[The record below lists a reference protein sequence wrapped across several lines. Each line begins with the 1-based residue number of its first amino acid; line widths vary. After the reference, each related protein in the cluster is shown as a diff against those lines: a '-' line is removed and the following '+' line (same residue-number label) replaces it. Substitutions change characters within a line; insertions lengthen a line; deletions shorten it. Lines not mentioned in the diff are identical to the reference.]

1 MRPDRF
7 TIFRGEQMSY
17 GADFANADPANAP
30 LNGPLF
36 IGADPFFWGA
46 ILLLIAAALLAGY
59 FFGARSRSHSADA
72 AHAIWKAIHDSARS
86 AMGAD
91 DNALKGKAEAL
102 RKVIDERLGKTLKL
116 AGGLSGRIKK
126 LDDAIAGKGPIQP
139 GGGGGHTPSRAGGGH
154 GGAPGS
160 DTAQGESGHGGNGG
174 GGGGGGVA
182 AAAAASV
189 TVVTIGGPATTGPT
203 SPPPT
208 PPTVGDLSHREQ
220 TDALRLAVAAFNQ
233 HWRDEAARVGEL
245 RDAHAELSNPGSA
258 HKSSGHGKASHGG
271 H

>member
-1 MRPDRF
+1 
-7 TIFRGEQMSY
+7 MSY

-30 LNGPLF
+30 LDPTIM

-46 ILLLIAAALLAGY
+46 ILLGLAAALLLGWY
-59 FFGARSRSHSADA
+59 LGAQSISRRADA
-72 AHAIWKAIHDSARS
+72 AHAIWKAIHDAARS

-91 DNALKGKAEAL
+91 DNALKGRAEAL

-126 LDDAIAGKGPIQP
+126 LDDAIAGKGPAQP
-139 GGGGGHTPSRAGGGH
+139 GGNSGQTPPRSAEGGESAG
-154 GGAPGS
+154 
-160 DTAQGESGHGGNGG
+160 GESGQGGSGG
-174 GGGGGGVA
+174 GGGGGGA

-189 TVVTIGGPATTGPT
+189 TVVTIGGPTAPVQPTPT

-208 PPTVGDLSHREQ
+208 VRDLNHREQ

-233 HWRDEAARVGEL
+233 HWRDEAARVAEL
-245 RDAHAELSNPGSA
+245 RDAHAELSNPGPAHGSSA
-258 HKSSGHGKASHGG
+258 HGKSRGG
-271 H
+271 AH

>member
-1 MRPDRF
+1 
-7 TIFRGEQMSY
+7 MSY

-30 LNGPLF
+30 LDPTIM

-46 ILLLIAAALLAGY
+46 ILLGILAALFLGWY
-59 FFGARSRSHSADA
+59 FGARSRSNRPDA
-72 AHAIWKAIHDSARS
+72 AHAIWKAIHDAVRS

-116 AGGLSGRIKK
+116 AGGLSARIKK
-126 LDDAIAGKGPIQP
+126 LDDAIAGKGPVQP
-139 GGGGGHTPSRAGGGH
+139 GGGGGHAGPQASGGH

-160 DTAQGESGHGGNGG
+160 DKAHGDSGQAGNGG
-174 GGGGGGVA
+174 GGGGGGAA

-189 TVVTIGGPATTGPT
+189 TVVTIGGPTPT
-203 SPPPT
+203 APPSLPPAPPP
-208 PPTVGDLSHREQ
+208 VGDLSHREQ

-233 HWRDEAARVGEL
+233 HWREEALRVGEL
-245 RDAHAELSNPGSA
+245 RAAHAELSNPGPA
-258 HKSSGHGKASHGG
+258 HNSSGHGKASHGG

>member
-1 MRPDRF
+1 
-7 TIFRGEQMSY
+7 MSY

-36 IGADPFFWGA
+36 IGADPLVWGA
-46 ILLLIAAALLAGY
+46 ILLGLAAALLLGWY
-59 FFGARSRSHSADA
+59 LGARSNTHRADA
-72 AHAIWKAIHDSARS
+72 AHAIWKAIQSAAQS
-86 AMGAD
+86 AMASD

-126 LDDAIAGKGPIQP
+126 LDDAIAGKGPVQP
-139 GGGGGHTPSRAGGGH
+139 GGSSGGGGGGGQTPQRTGGGP
-154 GGAPGS
+154 GGDA
-160 DTAQGESGHGGNGG
+160 AQGESGHGGNGG
-174 GGGGGGVA
+174 GGGGGGAA

-189 TVVTIGGPATTGPT
+189 TVVTIGGPVATAPT
-203 SPPPT
+203 PPPPPPT
-208 PPTVGDLSHREQ
+208 IGDLSHREQ

-233 HWRDEAARVGEL
+233 HWRDEGARVGEL
-245 RDAHAELSNPGSA
+245 RAAHAELSNPGSA
-258 HKSSGHGKASHGG
+258 HGSSGHGKVSHGG

>member
-1 MRPDRF
+1 
-7 TIFRGEQMSY
+7 MSY

-46 ILLLIAAALLAGY
+46 ILLGLIAALLLGWY
-59 FFGARSRSHSADA
+59 LGARSNNSRADA
-72 AHAIWKAIHDSARS
+72 AHAIWKDVHDSARS

-91 DNALKGKAEAL
+91 DNALKGRAEAL

-126 LDDAIAGKGPIQP
+126 LDDAIAGKGPVQP
-139 GGGGGHTPSRAGGGH
+139 GGGGGGGGGQTPPRAGGGH
-154 GGAPGS
+154 GGDA
-160 DTAQGESGHGGNGG
+160 AQGESGHGGSGG
-174 GGGGGGVA
+174 GGGGGGGGA
-182 AAAAASV
+182 AAAAASSV
-189 TVVTIGGPATTGPT
+189 TVVTIGGPVTATPT
-203 SPPPT
+203 PQPT
-208 PPTVGDLSHREQ
+208 PPTIGDLNHREQ

-258 HKSSGHGKASHGG
+258 HKSSGHGKAPHAA

>member
-1 MRPDRF
+1 
-7 TIFRGEQMSY
+7 MSY

-30 LNGPLF
+30 LNEPLF
-36 IGADPFFWGA
+36 IGADPFVWGA
-46 ILLLIAAALLAGY
+46 ILLGLAAALLLGWY
-59 FFGARSRSHSADA
+59 LGTRSNTRRADA
-72 AHAIWKAIHDSARS
+72 AHAIWKAVHDAARS

-91 DNALKGKAEAL
+91 DNALKGRAEAL

-126 LDDAIAGKGPIQP
+126 LDDAIAGRGPVQP
-139 GGGGGHTPSRAGGGH
+139 GGGGGGGQTPPRAGGGQ
-154 GGAPGS
+154 GGDA
-160 DTAQGESGHGGNGG
+160 AQGESGKGGSGG
-174 GGGGGGVA
+174 GGGGGAA

-189 TVVTIGGPATTGPT
+189 TVVTIGGPATTAP
-203 SPPPT
+203 PAPPT
-208 PPTVGDLSHREQ
+208 PPTIGDLSHREQ

-245 RDAHAELSNPGSA
+245 RDAHSELSNPGSA
-258 HKSSGHGKASHGG
+258 NKSSGHGKVSHGG

>member
-1 MRPDRF
+1 
-7 TIFRGEQMSY
+7 MSY

-30 LNGPLF
+30 LDPTIM

-46 ILLLIAAALLAGY
+46 ILLLIAAALFAGY
-59 FFGARSRSHSADA
+59 FFGARSRSHRADA
-72 AHAIWKAIHDSARS
+72 AHSIWKVIHDAARS

-116 AGGLSGRIKK
+116 AGGLSARIKK
-126 LDDAIAGKGPIQP
+126 LDDAIAGKGPVQP
-139 GGGGGHTPSRAGGGH
+139 GGGGGHAVPQTSGGH
-154 GGAPGS
+154 GCAPGS
-160 DTAQGESGHGGNGG
+160 DKAHGDSGQAGNGG
-174 GGGGGGVA
+174 GGGGGGGAA

-189 TVVTIGGPATTGPT
+189 TVVTIGGPTPTAPT
-203 SPPPT
+203 SPPPV
-208 PPTVGDLSHREQ
+208 PQTVGDLSHREQ

-245 RDAHAELSNPGSA
+245 RAAHAELSDPGSG
-258 HKSSGHGKASHGG
+258 HGSSGHGKASHGA

>member
-1 MRPDRF
+1 
-7 TIFRGEQMSY
+7 MSY

-46 ILLLIAAALLAGY
+46 ILLGLAAALLLGWY
-59 FFGARSRSHSADA
+59 LGARSSSRRSDA
-72 AHAIWKAIHDSARS
+72 AHAIWEAINDAARS

-91 DNALKGKAEAL
+91 DNALKGRAEAL

-126 LDDAIAGKGPIQP
+126 LDDAIAGRGPVQP
-139 GGGGGHTPSRAGGGH
+139 GGGGQPPRAGGGS
-154 GGAPGS
+154 GGDA
-160 DTAQGESGHGGNGG
+160 AQGESGQGGSGG
-174 GGGGGGVA
+174 GGGGGGAA

-189 TVVTIGGPATTGPT
+189 TVVTIGGPVTSAPQTPLVTAPT
-203 SPPPT
+203 M
-208 PPTVGDLSHREQ
+208 GDLSHREQ

-245 RDAHAELSNPGSA
+245 RAAHAELSNPGSA
-258 HKSSGHGKASHGG
+258 HKSSGHGKAPHAK

>member
-1 MRPDRF
+1 
-7 TIFRGEQMSY
+7 MSY
-17 GADFANADPANAP
+17 GADFATADPGNAP
-30 LNGPLF
+30 LDPTIM

-46 ILLLIAAALLAGY
+46 ILLGLLAALFLGWY
-59 FFGARSRSHSADA
+59 LGAQSHGRRPDA
-72 AHAIWKAIHDSARS
+72 AHAIWKAIHDAARS

-126 LDDAIAGKGPIQP
+126 LDDAIAGKGPVQP
-139 GGGGGHTPSRAGGGH
+139 GGGGGHTSPHGGGAH
-154 GGAPGS
+154 AGAPGS
-160 DTAQGESGHGGNGG
+160 EPAQGEAGHGGTGG
-174 GGGGGGVA
+174 GGGGGGGAA

-189 TVVTIGGPATTGPT
+189 TVVTIGGPTAPPT
-203 SPPPT
+203 PTPPPT
-208 PPTVGDLSHREQ
+208 PPTVGDLNHREQ

-233 HWRDEAARVGEL
+233 HWRDETARVGEL
-245 RDAHAELSNPGSA
+245 RAAHAELSNPGPG
-258 HKSSGHGKASHGG
+258 HGSSGHGKASGHG

>member
-1 MRPDRF
+1 
-7 TIFRGEQMSY
+7 MSY

-30 LNGPLF
+30 LDPTIM

-46 ILLLIAAALLAGY
+46 ILLLIAAALFAGY
-59 FFGARSRSHSADA
+59 FFGARSRSHRADA
-72 AHAIWKAIHDSARS
+72 ALSIWKAIHDAARS

-116 AGGLSGRIKK
+116 AGGLSARIKK
-126 LDDAIAGKGPIQP
+126 LDDAIAGKGPVQP
-139 GGGGGHTPSRAGGGH
+139 GGGGHAVPQASGGH

-160 DTAQGESGHGGNGG
+160 DKGHGDSGQAGSGG
-174 GGGGGGVA
+174 GGGGGGAA

-189 TVVTIGGPATTGPT
+189 TVVTIGGPTPT
-203 SPPPT
+203 AAPSQPPAS
-208 PPTVGDLSHREQ
+208 PTVGDLSHREQ

-245 RDAHAELSNPGSA
+245 RAAHAELSNPGPA
-258 HKSSGHGKASHGG
+258 QKSSGHGKVSHGG

>member
-46 ILLLIAAALLAGY
+46 ILLGLAAALLLGWY
-59 FFGARSRSHSADA
+59 LGARSNPHRADA

-126 LDDAIAGKGPIQP
+126 LDDAIAGKGPVQP
-139 GGGGGHTPSRAGGGH
+139 GGGGHTPSRAGGGH
-154 GGAPGS
+154 GGAPAS
-160 DTAQGESGHGGNGG
+160 DTAHGESGHGGNGG
-174 GGGGGGVA
+174 GGGGGGGAA

-189 TVVTIGGPATTGPT
+189 TVVTIGGPATATPT

-258 HKSSGHGKASHGG
+258 HKSSGGGRSHVP

>member
-1 MRPDRF
+1 
-7 TIFRGEQMSY
+7 MSY

-30 LNGPLF
+30 LDPTIM

-46 ILLLIAAALLAGY
+46 ILLGILAALFLGWSL
-59 FFGARSRSHSADA
+59 GARSRSNRPDA
-72 AHAIWKAIHDSARS
+72 AHAIWKAIHDATRS

-91 DNALKGKAEAL
+91 DNARKGKAEAL

-116 AGGLSGRIKK
+116 AGGLSARIKK
-126 LDDAIAGKGPIQP
+126 LDDAIAGKGPVQP
-139 GGGGGHTPSRAGGGH
+139 GGGGHTAPQASGGH

-160 DTAQGESGHGGNGG
+160 DKAQGDSGHAGNGG
-174 GGGGGGVA
+174 GGGGGGGAA

-189 TVVTIGGPATTGPT
+189 TVVTIGGPTPTTPP
-203 SPPPT
+203 SQPPP
-208 PPTVGDLSHREQ
+208 PQPVGDLSHREQ

-245 RDAHAELSNPGSA
+245 RDAHAELSNPGPA
-258 HKSSGHGKASHGG
+258 HKSPGGGGPSHP